1 MLIKD
6 LPVLHKIYLSLAWQ
20 TQNTFI
26 SNIDIAQLEIIFD
39 IKTKKK
45 KINPPFASLS
55 YISKRENT
63 PLNSFRT
70 HRFDSQG
77 KLG

>member
-1 MLIKD
+1 MLSKD
-6 LPVLHKIYLSLAWQ
+6 LPVLHKIYSSLAWQ

-39 IKTKKK
+39 IKTKK
-45 KINPPFASLS
+45 IQNPPLASLS
-55 YISKRENT
+55 YISKRENP
-63 PLNSFRT
+63 PLNSFTT
-70 HRFDSQG
+70 HRFDSQV

>member
-6 LPVLHKIYLSLAWQ
+6 LPVLHKIYSSLAWQ

-39 IKTKKK
+39 IKTKKIQNQSAPLQVCHISVRG
-45 KINPPFASLS
+45 KIRP
-55 YISKRENT
+55 
-63 PLNSFRT
+63 
-70 HRFDSQG
+70 
-77 KLG
+77 